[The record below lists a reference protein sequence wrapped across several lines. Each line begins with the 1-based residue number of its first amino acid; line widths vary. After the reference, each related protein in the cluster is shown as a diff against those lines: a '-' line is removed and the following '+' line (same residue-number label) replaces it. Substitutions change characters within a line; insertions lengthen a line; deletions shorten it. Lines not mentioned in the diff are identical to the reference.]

1 MFFQHRR
8 NLQRRINIPL
18 APLKGGT
25 EASGLQ
31 MLERHDI
38 LSRLNSARLARKPY
52 ENVPA
57 HDRSAARPPQERIQ
71 RFRGLMEAVGTVVC
85 VARVES
91 WTDDL
96 WAILAER
103 NVETLLCSPGTQLG
117 QDIERTIARAEAL
130 RDRDTAL
137 PRLVP
142 YSSAIEDCRD
152 AVFKADAS
160 ITSAHAGIAQN
171 GSLVIWPTPEE
182 PRLMSL
188 VTPLHIA
195 VLCADRIRDTLGD
208 LMREEN
214 WKDRMPTNLLL
225 VSGPSKTADIEV
237 TLVHGVHGPKSLIVM
252 LLEQSDF

>member
-1 MFFQHRR
+1 MSSS
-8 NLQRRINIPL
+8 
-18 APLKGGT
+18 A
-25 EASGLQ
+25 
-31 MLERHDI
+31 RHNM
-38 LSRLNSARLARKPY
+38 LSRLNSARW
-52 ENVPA
+52 A
-57 HDRSAARPPQERIQ
+57 HDLGAARPPQERIQ
-71 RFRGLMEAVGTVVC
+71 QWRASTPQRFRDLMEAVGTVVC
-85 VARVES
+85 VVRSES

-96 WAILAER
+96 WPILAER
-103 NVETLLCSPGTQLG
+103 NVETLLYSPGTQLG
-117 QDIERTIARAEAL
+117 QDIERTIAPARARKASARGL
-130 RDRDTAL
+130 RERNTARIMDRDTGAL

-142 YSSAIEDCRD
+142 YSSAIEDSRD
-152 AVFKADAS
+152 AIFKVDAS

-208 LMREEN
+208 LMGEEN

-252 LLEQSDF
+252 LLEQSDL